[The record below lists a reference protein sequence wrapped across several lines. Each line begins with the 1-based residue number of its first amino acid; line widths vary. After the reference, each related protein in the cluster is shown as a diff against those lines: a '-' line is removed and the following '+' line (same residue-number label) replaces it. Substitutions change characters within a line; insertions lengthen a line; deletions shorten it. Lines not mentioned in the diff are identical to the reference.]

1 MQFVKTRQETRQQ
14 SFSNN
19 YQNIDVLIIDDVQK
33 LAGKAGTINFFFNI
47 FNSLI
52 DRGKQ
57 IFLPQIEHLLS
68 LVWDLTALM
77 IVLLLA

>member
-1 MQFVKTRQETRQQ
+1 MFLSSMTSK
-14 SFSNN
+14 
-19 YQNIDVLIIDDVQK
+19 K

-57 IFLPQIEHLLS
+57 II
-68 LVWDLTALM
+68 
-77 IVLLLA
+77 LAADRTPAQLGMGSDGF